1 MVYDR
6 LLFHLCKFPIH
17 ENSSRSASVW
27 FGYTHFPPC
36 HPSPQT
42 ILHWEMDNK
51 KKEGK
56 SIKAVPSHR
65 HQLKCVSEEEFICR
79 LAQTNGMTSHC
90 WSFQSLVIFTV
101 TVRRLGGQTTSSSL
115 YSESIKAIKMW
126 KLARGCIWQRWNRS
140 GENKHFEWGRND
152 ESRMCIQ
159 DDGLFHWRNGF
170 EGQRESGSN
179 WRAGLLQSRVISK
192 RWDKAISTLESLAQG
207 ELIRINTDV
216 L

>member
-1 MVYDR
+1 
-6 LLFHLCKFPIH
+6 
-17 ENSSRSASVW
+17 
-27 FGYTHFPPC
+27 
-36 HPSPQT
+36 
-42 ILHWEMDNK
+42 MDNE

-90 WSFQSLVIFTV
+90 WSFQSLVMFTV
-101 TVRRLGGQTTSSSL
+101 TVRRLGGQTTSSSF
-115 YSESIKAIKMW
+115 YPESIKAVKMW

-159 DDGLFHWRNGF
+159 DVGLFHRRNGF

-192 RWDKAISTLESLAQG
+192 RWDKAISTLESLARG